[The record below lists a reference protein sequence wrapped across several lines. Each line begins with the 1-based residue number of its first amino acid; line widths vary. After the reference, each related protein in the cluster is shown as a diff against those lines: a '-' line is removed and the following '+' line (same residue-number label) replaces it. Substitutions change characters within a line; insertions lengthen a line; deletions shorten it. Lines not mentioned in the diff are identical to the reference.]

1 MGCASARASARSQT
15 DCSAATPPKRRTARQ
30 LESDRCR
37 GALRVA
43 APDMIIDQTRHAD
56 LSERELAEQ
65 AAVLHSEVSEL
76 GG

>member
-1 MGCASARASARSQT
+1 
-15 DCSAATPPKRRTARQ
+15 
-30 LESDRCR
+30 
-37 GALRVA
+37 
-43 APDMIIDQTRHAD
+43 MIIDQTRHAD